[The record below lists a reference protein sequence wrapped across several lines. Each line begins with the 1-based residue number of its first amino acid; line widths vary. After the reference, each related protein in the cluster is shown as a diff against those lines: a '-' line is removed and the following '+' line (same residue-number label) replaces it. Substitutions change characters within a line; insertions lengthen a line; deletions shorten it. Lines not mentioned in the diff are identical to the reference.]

1 MPECHIDCLG
11 GGLCSPSAV
20 LVDVLIAQAITDR
33 YERARKLCE
42 ILGERDDDLF
52 PVFCQT
58 LVDTGQRQVARL
70 LGFPGSSVA
79 SSVKSTLVLFS
90 DQQNLCYYFLCVPQL
105 CALL

>member
-20 LVDVLIAQAITDR
+20 LVDVLIVQAIKDR

-42 ILGERDDDLF
+42 ILEERDDDLF

-58 LVDTGQRQVARL
+58 LVDTGQPQVARL

-79 SSVKSTLVLFS
+79 SSVNSTLVLFS